1 MAYLVCAEEMDG
13 QWIAH
18 VPDLPGCF
26 ATNADRER
34 AISAVPRAI
43 EQYLAWCE
51 AHSLRVPP
59 PSPPLVVG
67 EVIRSWMYEDDYE
80 VNAFFASDR
89 PPLEPEEVEEF
100 RRLLGATRS
109 DLLEE
114 IKGLDPSQFNKQITG
129 ERWPIDGV
137 LKHVANAELWYMDR
151 VSLGFPKADLPDEPL
166 ARLSKVREHLL
177 DQIPDL
183 ARRISAVTLS
193 GETWSARKVIR
204 RTLWHE
210 RDHTLHIRKLLPRVR

>member
-1 MAYLVCAEEMDG
+1 MAYLVCAEELDG

-34 AISAVPRAI
+34 AIAGTPRAI
-43 EQYLAWCE
+43 DLYLEWCQG
-51 AHSLRVPP
+51 HGLRVPR

-67 EVIRSWMYEDDYE
+67 EVIRSWMYEESYE

-100 RRLLGATRS
+100 RRLLDATRS
-109 DLLEE
+109 DLMEE
-114 IKGLDPSQFNKQITG
+114 IKGLGPYQLDKQITG
-129 ERWPIDGV
+129 ERWPIGGV
-137 LKHVANAELWYMDR
+137 LKHVANSELWYIDR
-151 VSLGFPKADLPDEPL
+151 LGIAFPRSELPDDPL
-166 ARLSKVREHLL
+166 DRLSKVREHLQS
-177 DQIPDL
+177 QIPEL
-183 ARRISAVTLS
+183 ARRTGVVTLS

-210 RDHTLHIRKLLPRVR
+210 RDHTVHIRKLLPRVR

>member
-34 AISAVPRAI
+34 AIAAAPRAI
-43 EQYLAWCE
+43 EQYFNWAE
-51 AHSLRVPP
+51 AHGLRVPR

-67 EVIRSWMYEDDYE
+67 EVIRSWVYEGDYE

-89 PPLEPEEVEEF
+89 PPLDAEEIDEF
-100 RRLLGATRS
+100 RRLLEVTRA

-114 IKGLDPSQFNKQITG
+114 VKGLEPHQLDKQITG
-129 ERWPIDGV
+129 ERWPIGGV

-151 VSLGFPKADLPDEPL
+151 LAVAFPKSDLPDDPL
-166 ARLSKVREHLL
+166 ARLSKVREHLEQKI
-177 DQIPDL
+177 DGL
-183 ARRISAVTLS
+183 AHWTGVVTLS

-210 RDHTLHIRKLLPRVR
+210 RDHTLHIRKLLARVR

>member
-26 ATNADRER
+26 ATNTDRER
-34 AISAVPRAI
+34 AIATAPHVV

-51 AHSLRVPP
+51 GHGLRAVR

-67 EVIRSWMYEDDYE
+67 EVIRSWIYEDNYE

-89 PPLEPEEVEEF
+89 PPLDPEEVEEF
-100 RRLLGATRS
+100 RHLLEAARA

-114 IKGLDPSQFNKQITG
+114 IKGLEPAQLDKQITG
-129 ERWPIDGV
+129 EKWPIGGV
-137 LKHVANAELWYMDR
+137 LKHVADSELWYMDR
-151 VSLGFPKADLPDEPL
+151 LGIAFPKDQLPDDPL
-166 ARLSKVREHLL
+166 ERLSRVREHLQS
-177 DQIPDL
+177 QIGEL
-183 ARRISAVTLS
+183 ARRTGVVTHS
-193 GETWSARKVIR
+193 GETWSARKVMR

-210 RDHTLHIRKLLPRVR
+210 RDHTMHIRKLLSRVR

>member
-1 MAYLVCAEEMDG
+1 MAYLVCAEEMGG

-34 AISAVPRAI
+34 AIAATPHAV
-43 EQYLAWCE
+43 EQYLAWCT
-51 AHSLRVPP
+51 AHNLRVLR

-67 EVIRSWMYEDDYE
+67 EVIRSWSYEDDYE

-89 PPLEPEEVEEF
+89 PPLDSEETEEF
-100 RRLLGATRS
+100 ERLLDATRT

-114 IKGLDPSQFNKQITG
+114 IKGLDPIQLDKQITG
-129 ERWPIDGV
+129 ERWPIAGV

-151 VSLGFPKADLPDEPL
+151 LSLAFPRNELPDDPL
-166 ARLSKVREHLL
+166 ERLSKVRGHLH
-177 DQIPDL
+177 DQIPEL
-183 ARRISAVTLS
+183 ARRTGVVTLS

-210 RDHTLHIRKLLPRVR
+210 RDHTLHIRKLLSRVR

>member
-26 ATNADRER
+26 ATNTDRER
-34 AISAVPRAI
+34 AIAAAPYVI
-43 EQYLAWCE
+43 EQYLGWCA
-51 AHSLRVPP
+51 AHDLRVMQPP
-59 PSPPLVVG
+59 PPLVVG
-67 EVIRSWMYEDDYE
+67 EVIRSWIYEEGYE

-89 PPLEPEEVEEF
+89 PPLDPEEIEEF
-100 RRLLGATRS
+100 KLLLNATRA

-114 IKGLDPSQFNKQITG
+114 IKGLEPTQLDKQITG
-129 ERWPIDGV
+129 ERWPIAGV
-137 LKHVANAELWYMDR
+137 LKHVANSELWYMDR
-151 VSLGFPKADLPDEPL
+151 LSLAFPRSELPDDPMD
-166 ARLSKVREHLL
+166 RLSSVREHLHR
-177 DQIPDL
+177 QIPEL
-183 ARRISAVTLS
+183 ARRTGVVTLS

-210 RDHTLHIRKLLPRVR
+210 RDHTLHIRKLLSRVR